1 MGSWHAASAAA
12 RARLDAALRRL
23 ATGAAPASEASAAAL
38 LRRLDH
44 ERGAALTSF
53 VTARESS
60 RAGAVEK
67 HLEELCAA
75 PPVTGRAERPVH
87 ELVPKLRERPWQDLR
102 AAAKRAR
109 GAADGSELH
118 AMRIRAKQLR
128 YSAELAAPLLGPG
141 LQRLARA
148 CAALQGRIGDHRD
161 LARGAGGLHLRES
174 SAPSLEG
181 SYGPLPR
188 LSRAPLERPLARR
201 ELRPCSSPV
210 RPACRHPTATRLSTS
225 LSYSLSGSIS
235 PHETIQS

>member
-1 MGSWHAASAAA
+1 MRRAVVTCTPRQRSLGSWHAASAAA

-87 ELVPKLRERPWQDLR
+87 ELVPKLLERPWQDLR

-109 GAADGSELH
+109 GAAVEDGWREVRRRWRRWQ
-118 AMRIRAKQLR
+118 AGTLR
-128 YSAELAAPLLGPG
+128 
-141 LQRLARA
+141 
-148 CAALQGRIGDHRD
+148 
-161 LARGAGGLHLRES
+161 
-174 SAPSLEG
+174 
-181 SYGPLPR
+181 
-188 LSRAPLERPLARR
+188 RR
-201 ELRPCSSPV
+201 
-210 RPACRHPTATRLSTS
+210 
-225 LSYSLSGSIS
+225 
-235 PHETIQS
+235 